1 MDLITHSLTARQLH
15 YRHSEFDIVWYSISP
30 PAQNQCSTSCKINLT
45 LCLNAFRGEPASSW
59 FDWHFTPNLNSSA
72 DFSTSVGSDL
82 HVVLPTLHPGQ
93 GQITKVRV
101 YRMLLNALFRLA
113 FAMAP
118 DMNSLTL
125 QHKIT
130 RRLILQ
136 QARHHTINS
145 ALTDCKLTVS
155 GSISLSF
162 SLFFSPFHHCTRS
175 LSVTDQYLA
184 LPDGP
189 GGFRQGFTCPALLGI
204 LTRDHLMSLKGLS
217 PAMAQ
222 LPSCLQLLNNFVT
235 LCIICKLYGKS
246 HNPICTTIA
255 VYHVHTV
262 QALPIS
268 LAATF
273 GIIRL
278 FSFRPVTKMFQFTG
292 FPSHRLCIHLWIVR
306 F

>member
-1 MDLITHSLTARQLH
+1 MIW
-15 YRHSEFDIVWYSISP
+15 YRMTR
-30 PAQNQCSTSCKINLT
+30 PAPNQCSTSCKINST

-59 FDWHFTPNLNSSA
+59 FDWHFTPNLNSST

-101 YRMLLNALFRLA
+101 YFLLLNALFRLG
-113 FAMAP
+113 FPGPP
-118 DMNSLTL
+118 DIISLSS
-125 QHKIT
+125 QQKIT

-136 QARHHTINS
+136 QARHHTIYS
-145 ALTDCKLTVS
+145 ALTGCKLTVS

-204 LTRDHLMSLKGLS
+204 LTRDYLLSFTRLSLS
-217 PAMAQ
+217 MAQ
-222 LPSCLQLLNNFVT
+222 LPS
-235 LCIICKLYGKS
+235 
-246 HNPICTTIA
+246 
-255 VYHVHTV
+255 
-262 QALPIS
+262 
-268 LAATF
+268 
-273 GIIRL
+273 
-278 FSFRPVTKMFQFTG
+278 
-292 FPSHRLCIHLWIVR
+292 
-306 F
+306 

>member
-1 MDLITHSLTARQLH
+1 MI
-15 YRHSEFDIVWYSISP
+15 WYGISP
-30 PAQNQCSTSCKINLT
+30 PAPDQCSTSGKISPT

-59 FDWHFTPNLNSSA
+59 FDWHFTPNHNSSA

-82 HVVLPTLHPGQ
+82 HVVLPTLHPGH

-101 YRMLLNALFRLA
+101 YRMLLIALFRLA
-113 FAMAP
+113 FALAP
-118 DMNSLTL
+118 DINSLTS

-136 QARHHTINS
+136 QARYHTIYS
-145 ALTDCKLTVS
+145 ALTDCKLTVL

-189 GGFRQGFTCPALLGI
+189 GGFRQGFSCPALLGI
-204 LTRDHLMSLKGLS
+204 LTRDYLISLKRLS
-217 PAMAQ
+217 RSMAQ
-222 LPSCLQLLNNFVT
+222 LPSCIQLLNNFVT
-235 LCIICKLYGKS
+235 LRIICNLYRKS
-246 HNPICTTIA
+246 LNLIRTTLTGYLVRTI
-255 VYHVHTV
+255 

-273 GIIRL
+273 GIICL
-278 FSFRPVTKMFQFTG
+278 FSLRPVTKMFQFTG
-292 FPSHRLCIHLWIVR
+292 FPSHKLCIHLWIIE

>member
-1 MDLITHSLTARQLH
+1 MI
-15 YRHSEFDIVWYSISP
+15 WYIIST
-30 PAQNQCSTSCKINLT
+30 PAPDQCSTSGKINLT

-59 FDWHFTPNLNSSA
+59 LDWHFTPNLNSST

-101 YRMLLNALFRLA
+101 YLMLLNALFRLD
-113 FAMAP
+113 FSMAP
-118 DMNSLTL
+118 DINSLTL

-136 QARHHTINS
+136 QARYHPINR
-145 ALTDCKLTVS
+145 ALTVCMLTIS

-204 LTRDHLMSLKGLS
+204 LTRDYLLSFTRLSLS
-217 PAMAQ
+217 MAQ
-222 LPSCLQLLNNFVT
+222 LPS
-235 LCIICKLYGKS
+235 
-246 HNPICTTIA
+246 
-255 VYHVHTV
+255 
-262 QALPIS
+262 
-268 LAATF
+268 
-273 GIIRL
+273 
-278 FSFRPVTKMFQFTG
+278 
-292 FPSHRLCIHLWIVR
+292 
-306 F
+306 

>member
-1 MDLITHSLTARQLH
+1 MI
-15 YRHSEFDIVWYSISP
+15 WYGISP
-30 PAQNQCSTSCKINLT
+30 PAPDQCSTSGKISPT

-59 FDWHFTPNLNSSA
+59 LDWHFTPNLNSST

-101 YRMLLNALFRLA
+101 YFLLLNALFRLG
-113 FAMAP
+113 FPVPP
-118 DMNSLTL
+118 DIISLSL
-125 QHKIT
+125 QQKIT

-145 ALTDCKLTVS
+145 ALTGCKLTVS

-204 LTRDHLMSLKGLS
+204 LTRDYLLSFTRLSLS
-217 PAMAQ
+217 MAQ
-222 LPSCLQLLNNFVT
+222 LPSCL
-235 LCIICKLYGKS
+235 
-246 HNPICTTIA
+246 
-255 VYHVHTV
+255 
-262 QALPIS
+262 
-268 LAATF
+268 
-273 GIIRL
+273 
-278 FSFRPVTKMFQFTG
+278 
-292 FPSHRLCIHLWIVR
+292 
-306 F
+306 

>member
-1 MDLITHSLTARQLH
+1 MI
-15 YRHSEFDIVWYSISP
+15 WYGISP
-30 PAQNQCSTSCKINLT
+30 PAPDQCSTSGKISPT

-59 FDWHFTPNLNSSA
+59 FDWHFTPNLNSST

-101 YRMLLNALFRLA
+101 YFLLLNALFRLG
-113 FAMAP
+113 FPMAP
-118 DMNSLTL
+118 DIISLTS
-125 QHKIT
+125 QQKIT

-145 ALTDCKLTVS
+145 ALTGCKLTVS

-204 LTRDHLMSLKGLS
+204 LT
-217 PAMAQ
+217 
-222 LPSCLQLLNNFVT
+222 
-235 LCIICKLYGKS
+235 
-246 HNPICTTIA
+246 
-255 VYHVHTV
+255 
-262 QALPIS
+262 
-268 LAATF
+268 
-273 GIIRL
+273 
-278 FSFRPVTKMFQFTG
+278 
-292 FPSHRLCIHLWIVR
+292 
-306 F
+306 

>member
-1 MDLITHSLTARQLH
+1 MI
-15 YRHSEFDIVWYSISP
+15 WYGISP
-30 PAQNQCSTSCKINLT
+30 PAPDQCSTSGKISPT

-59 FDWHFTPNLNSSA
+59 LDWHFTPNLNSST

-82 HVVLPTLHPGQ
+82 HVVLPTLHPGH
-93 GQITKVRV
+93 GQITRVRV
-101 YRMLLNALFRLA
+101 YLMLLNALFKLA
-113 FAMAP
+113 FAVAP
-118 DMNSLTL
+118 NVNFLTL

-145 ALTDCKLTVS
+145 ALTGCKLTVS

-189 GGFRQGFTCPALLGI
+189 GGFRQGFTCPALLGC
-204 LTRDHLMSLKGLS
+204 LLSGHLISLKWLS
-217 PAMAQ
+217 HSMAQ
-222 LPSCLQLLNNFVT
+222 LPSCIQLLNDFVT
-235 LCIICKLYGKS
+235 DLTSCNLSCKS
-246 HNPICTTIA
+246 HNPLDTTLTD
-255 VYHVHTV
+255 YHVSKV

-268 LAATF
+268 LAATL
-273 GIIRL
+273 GIIWL
-278 FSFRPVTKMFQFTG
+278 FSLRPVTKMFQFTG
-292 FPSHRLCIHLWIVR
+292 FPPHKLLIHLRVPKL
-306 F
+306 